1 MKKKRTE
8 EPSREARPAR
18 FGVYLDLPTRKAL
31 LKVAIDEGVS
41 ATKLVEDL
49 IKDYLAK
56 RGRGTGRR

>member
-1 MKKKRTE
+1 MKTRTQE
-8 EPSREARPAR
+8 ANREARPAR

-31 LKVAIDEGVS
+31 LKAAIDDDVS

-56 RGRGTGRR
+56 RGRNMRRK

>member
-1 MKKKRTE
+1 MKNRTQE
-8 EPSREARPAR
+8 ANREARPAR

-31 LKVAIDEGVS
+31 LTAAIADGVS

-56 RGRGTGRR
+56 RGRNMGRK

>member
-1 MKKKRTE
+1 MKNRTQE
-8 EPSREARPAR
+8 LNEEARPAR
-18 FGVYLDLPTRKAL
+18 FGVYLDLATRKAL
-31 LKVAIDEGVS
+31 LKAAIDDGVS